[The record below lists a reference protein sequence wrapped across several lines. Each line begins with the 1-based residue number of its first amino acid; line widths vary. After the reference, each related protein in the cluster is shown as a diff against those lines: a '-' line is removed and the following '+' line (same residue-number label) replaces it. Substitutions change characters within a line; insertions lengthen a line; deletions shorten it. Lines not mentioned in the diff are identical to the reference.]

1 MPASRRAHGT
11 GAGRTGLRWDE
22 GGGARLLVVSAQA
35 EGLGDSAWRSWLVVQ
50 DEEVGGW
57 MDREG
62 IPMWRGQGG
71 WRRNERRI
79 SRVFQIRYGMDYIYI
94 VEGG

>member
-1 MPASRRAHGT
+1 MHHTAIHSLH
-11 GAGRTGLRWDE
+11 WDE

-62 IPMWRGQGG
+62 IPMWKGQGG
-71 WRRNERRI
+71 WRRDGWNGWME
-79 SRVFQIRYGMDYIYI
+79 Q
-94 VEGG
+94 EA